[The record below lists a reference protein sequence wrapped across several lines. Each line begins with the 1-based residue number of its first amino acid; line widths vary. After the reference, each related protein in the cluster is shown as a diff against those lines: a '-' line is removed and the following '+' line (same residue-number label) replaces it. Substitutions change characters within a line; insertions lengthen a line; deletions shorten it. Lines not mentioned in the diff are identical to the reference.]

1 MVLVFGWIGGS
12 LSVIY
17 NIPQIY
23 HTWKTKSSK
32 DISIY
37 SIFFRLTSYIF
48 YIIHALI
55 IEDPPLLWMTLC
67 SLIQVL
73 LISFQYYIYSCKK
86 KNEKNEKEK
95 DKDKEKEKE
104 KYKDKDKEINTDKCI
119 NNI

>member
-86 KNEKNEKEK
+86 KMKKIKKKKNEKK
-95 DKDKEKEKE
+95 KKK
-104 KYKDKDKEINTDKCI
+104 NTKTKTKK
-119 NNI
+119 

>member
-55 IEDPPLLWMTLC
+55 IKDPPLLWMTIC
-67 SLIQVL
+67 SLLQVL
-73 LISFQYYIYSCKK
+73 LISFQYYSYSCKNSTDTN
-86 KNEKNEKEK
+86 NE
-95 DKDKEKEKE
+95 DDV
-104 KYKDKDKEINTDKCI
+104 
-119 NNI
+119 